1 MERGGIHDS
10 QQQRHQSF
18 GIELIVLTP
27 AMALVEPIL
36 DHMNPL
42 PGLR

>member
-1 MERGGIHDS
+1 MERSGIRDS
-10 QQQRHQSF
+10 PQQRHQSF

-27 AMALVEPIL
+27 AMGLVKPVL
-36 DHMNPL
+36 DPMNPM